1 MKTIT
6 PKRPLSYFFGILNKE
21 EADLLEKTIEESRKI
36 HRELH
41 EKREKRIQEEFK
53 NSGIPLI
60 CDEWLKWNPLCS
72 KTSGHEWNTSVKNH
86 SHSLALIS
94 CHRSLTGGF

>member
-86 SHSLALIS
+86 
-94 CHRSLTGGF
+94 